1 MTTLTIAKNKK
12 TFLSMKKFLFVFVVA
27 FSLVSLTGCVITKEQ
42 AYFQNMDS
50 VSLAGVK
57 MRPEIHIK
65 PNDELTIT
73 VTSTNPE
80 AAEPFN
86 MTLRNNSYSS
96 NIQSVSTQL
105 YTYIVDQ
112 DGYINFPVIGK
123 VKVGGLTRPQC
134 EDFLLTQVK
143 PFFAADER
151 PVVKVRFSS
160 FTVTVIGEVGGPRTI
175 NVSNERISIIEALA
189 QAGDLS
195 VYGKR
200 PNVLLIRELSNGEKI
215 TARYNMNDANML
227 NSEYYYLQQ
236 NDVVYIEPHKSKAR
250 SADVNASFWSP
261 ISSVLISL
269 ATLVISLTR

>member
-1 MTTLTIAKNKK
+1 
-12 TFLSMKKFLFVFVVA
+12 MKKILFVLMTS
-27 FSLVSLTGCVITKEQ
+27 FSMLMLTGCVMTKEQ

-50 VSLAGVK
+50 VSLEGIK

-86 MTLRNNSYSS
+86 MTLRGGNYSMTS
-96 NIQSVSTQL
+96 MGNVAQQL
-105 YTYIVDQ
+105 YTYVVDQ

-123 VKVGGLTRPQC
+123 VKVVGMTRPEC
-134 EDFLLTQVK
+134 EEFLLQQIK
-143 PFFAADER
+143 PFFAVDER

-160 FTVTVIGEVGGPRTI
+160 FTVTIIGEVGTSKMI
-175 NVSNERISIIEALA
+175 NVSNERLSIIEALA
-189 QAGDLS
+189 QAGNLS

-200 PNVLLIRELSNGEKI
+200 PNVLLIRELPNGEKI
-215 TARYNMNDANML
+215 TARYNLNDANML

-250 SADVNASFWSP
+250 SADVSSYTFWTP
-261 ISSVLISL
+261 ISSVLLSV
-269 ATLVISLTR
+269 ATLIISLTK

>member
-1 MTTLTIAKNKK
+1 
-12 TFLSMKKFLFVFVVA
+12 MKKILFVFVVA

-86 MTLRNNSYSS
+86 MTLRGGNNYSA
-96 NIQSVSTQL
+96 NIQTISTQL
-105 YTYIVDQ
+105 YKYVVDQ

-123 VKVGGLTRPQC
+123 VKVGGLTRPEC

-143 PFFAADER
+143 PFFAEDER

-160 FTVTVIGEVGGPRTI
+160 FTVTVIGEVGRSMTI

-200 PNVLLIRELSNGEKI
+200 PNVLLIRELPDGEKV
-215 TARYNMNDANML
+215 TARYNLNDANML

-236 NDVVYIEPHKSKAR
+236 NDVVYIEPHRSKAR

>member
-1 MTTLTIAKNKK
+1 
-12 TFLSMKKFLFVFVVA
+12 MKKLIIVFVAA
-27 FSLVSLTGCVITKEQ
+27 FSLVMLTGCKMTKEL

-50 VSLAGVK
+50 VSLEGVK

-86 MTLRNNSYSS
+86 MTLRGENYSS
-96 NIQSVSTQL
+96 SVNTNVTKQL
-105 YTYIVDQ
+105 YTYVVDQ
-112 DGYINFPVIGK
+112 DGYITFPVLGK

-134 EDFLLTQVK
+134 EDFLLDQVK
-143 PFFAADER
+143 PYFAEEER
-151 PVVKVRFSS
+151 PVVKVRYSS
-160 FTVTVIGEVGGPRTI
+160 FTVTVIGEVSGSRTL
-175 NVSNERISIIEALA
+175 NVSNERLSIIEALA

-200 PNVLLIRELSNGEKI
+200 PNVLLIRELPNGEKI

-227 NSEYYYLQQ
+227 NSEFYYLQQ
-236 NDVVYIEPHKSKAR
+236 NDVVYIEPHKSRAR
-250 SADVNASFWSP
+250 SADVNSYMFWTP
-261 ISSVLISL
+261 ISSVLLSL
-269 ATLVISLTR
+269 ATFVISLTK

>member
-1 MTTLTIAKNKK
+1 ML
-12 TFLSMKKFLFVFVVA
+12 M
-27 FSLVSLTGCVITKEQ
+27 LTGCVMTKQQ

-50 VSLAGVK
+50 VSLEGIK

-86 MTLRNNSYSS
+86 MTLRGGNSSMTGM
-96 NIQSVSTQL
+96 QSVAQQL

-123 VKVGGLTRPQC
+123 VKIVGMTRPEC
-134 EDFLLTQVK
+134 EEYLLQQIK
-143 PFFAADER
+143 PFFAVDER

-160 FTVTVIGEVGGPRTI
+160 FTVTIIGEVGTSKMI
-175 NVSNERISIIEALA
+175 NVSNERLSIIEALA
-189 QAGDLS
+189 QAGNLS

-200 PNVLLIRELSNGEKI
+200 PNVLLIRELANGEKI
-215 TARYNMNDANML
+215 TARYNLNDANML

-250 SADVNASFWSP
+250 SADVSSYTFWTP
-261 ISSVLISL
+261 ISSVLLSV
-269 ATLVISLTR
+269 ATLVISLTK